1 MRLLMAA
8 VKGCNNAGQMGGV
21 RDTKYSRGTFVF
33 LAGILNGPAMQNDL
47 GGGGDETP
55 NVRDH

>member
-1 MRLLMAA
+1 MAA